1 MMKVALTPVRTASW
15 FLLPLLV
22 VLCTA
27 PSLALPHAHAAQAMR
42 IQPWVEG
49 VDPVLE
55 NALFE
60 ATYRA
65 LPEHNVLK
73 VYAFAAGG
81 YESAGIRFSARVPHE
96 PRDLTAPE
104 IAHEAAILIRAA
116 FNNFPAV
123 QEVDV
128 WGTVP
133 VSLSQAKS
141 VESTVFSVSA
151 NRDVYEQLVRQRA
164 LSDEFF
170 VAAFGRVWIA
180 PQVPR

>member
-1 MMKVALTPVRTASW
+1 MKTALTPVRTASW
-15 FLLPLLV
+15 FLLPLTL

-27 PSLALPHAHAAQAMR
+27 PSLALAHAHVVEVMR

-81 YESAGIRFSARVPHE
+81 YESAGIRFSARVPHQA
-96 PRDLTAPE
+96 RDLTAPE
-104 IAHEAAILIRAA
+104 IAHEAAILIRTA
-116 FNNFPAV
+116 FGDFPAV
-123 QEVDV
+123 EEVDV
-128 WGTVP
+128 WGTIP
-133 VSLSQAKS
+133 VSLSQTKAI
-141 VESTVFSVSA
+141 ESTVFSVSA
-151 NRDVYEQLVRQRA
+151 DRDTYEQLVRQRA

-170 VAAFGRVWIA
+170 VGAFGRVWIA
-180 PQVPR
+180 PQVPPR

>member
-1 MMKVALTPVRTASW
+1 MKIARSPVRTAGW
-15 FLLPLLV
+15 LLIPLALI
-22 VLCTA
+22 LCSA
-27 PSLALPHAHAAQAMR
+27 PALALPRLHAVQAVR

-49 VDPVLE
+49 VDPALE

-73 VYAFAAGG
+73 VYAFSAGG
-81 YESAGIRFSARVPHE
+81 YESAGIRFSARVPHQS
-96 PRDLTAPE
+96 RDLTADE
-104 IAHEAAILIRAA
+104 IAHEAAIIIRTA
-116 FNNFPAV
+116 FYNFPSV
-123 QEVDV
+123 EEVDV
-128 WGTVP
+128 WGTIP
-133 VSLSQAKS
+133 VSLQQTKS

-151 NRDVYEQLVRQRA
+151 SREIYAELEKQPA

-170 VAAFGRVWIA
+170 VGAFGRVWIA

>member
-1 MMKVALTPVRTASW
+1 MKVALTPVRTASW
-15 FLLPLLV
+15 FLLPLML

-27 PSLALPHAHAAQAMR
+27 PSLALPHVHSVQAMR
-42 IQPWVEG
+42 LQPWVEG

-81 YESAGIRFSARVPHE
+81 YESAGVRFSARVPHQ

-104 IAHEAAILIRAA
+104 IAHEAAILIRTT
-116 FNNFPAV
+116 FDDFPAV
-123 QEVDV
+123 EEVDI

-133 VSLSQAKS
+133 VSLSQAKA

-151 NRDVYEQLVRQRA
+151 NRSVYEQLERQHA

-170 VAAFGRVWIA
+170 VGAFGRVWFA

>member
-1 MMKVALTPVRTASW
+1 MKVALTPVRTASW
-15 FLLPLLV
+15 FLLPLML

-27 PSLALPHAHAAQAMR
+27 PSLALPHVHSVQTMR
-42 IQPWVEG
+42 LQPWVEG

-81 YESAGIRFSARVPHE
+81 YESAGVRFSARVPHQ

-104 IAHEAAILIRAA
+104 IAHEAAILIRTT
-116 FNNFPAV
+116 FDDFPAV
-123 QEVDV
+123 EEVDI

-133 VSLSQAKS
+133 VSLSQAKA

-151 NRDVYEQLVRQRA
+151 NRSVYEQLERQHV

-170 VAAFGRVWIA
+170 VGAFGRVWFA

>member
-1 MMKVALTPVRTASW
+1 MKVALTPVRTASW
-15 FLLPLLV
+15 FVLPLMMM
-22 VLCTA
+22 LCTS
-27 PSLALPHAHAAQAMR
+27 PSLALPHLSGAQTLR

-60 ATYRA
+60 ATYHA
-65 LPEHNVLK
+65 LPAHNVLK

-96 PRDLTAPE
+96 SRDLTAQE
-104 IAHEAAILIRAA
+104 IAHEAAILIRTA
-116 FNNFPAV
+116 FNDFPAV
-123 QEVDV
+123 EEVDV

-133 VSLSQAKS
+133 VSMSQAKAI
-141 VESTVFSVSA
+141 ESTVFSVSA
-151 NRDVYEQLVRQRA
+151 NRDIYEQLVRQHA
-164 LSDEFF
+164 LTDEFF
-170 VAAFGRVWIA
+170 VGAFGRVWIA

>member
-1 MMKVALTPVRTASW
+1 MMKAALTPVKTASW
-15 FLLPLLV
+15 FLLPLL
-22 VLCTA
+22 LIMGAA
-27 PSLALPHAHAAQAMR
+27 PPLALAQAHSASMLR
-42 IQPWVEG
+42 VEPWVEG

-65 LPEHNVLK
+65 LPEHDVLK
-73 VYAFAAGG
+73 VYAFSAGG

-96 PRDLTAPE
+96 ARDLTAPE
-104 IAHEAAILIRAA
+104 IAHEAAILIRTA
-116 FNNFPAV
+116 FNDFPGV

-133 VSLSQAKS
+133 VSVSQAKA

-151 NRDVYEQLVRQRA
+151 NRDIYEQLERQHG

-170 VAAFGRVWIA
+170 VGAFGRVWIA

>member
-1 MMKVALTPVRTASW
+1 MKVALTPVRTASW
-15 FLLPLLV
+15 FLLPLMLF
-22 VLCTA
+22 LCTA
-27 PSLALPHAHAAQAMR
+27 PSLALPHVRAAQTLR
-42 IQPWVEG
+42 IEPWVEG

-55 NALFE
+55 NTLFE

-96 PRDLTAPE
+96 ARDLTVSE
-104 IAHEAAILIRAA
+104 IAHEAAILIRTA
-116 FNNFPAV
+116 FNDFPAV
-123 QEVDV
+123 EEVDV

-133 VSLSQAKS
+133 VSLSQAKTI
-141 VESTVFSVSA
+141 ENTVFSVSA
-151 NRDVYEQLVRQRA
+151 SRDIYEQLERQHA

-170 VAAFGRVWIA
+170 VGAFGRVWIA